1 MYNLYKML
9 YMIGKFELYGV
20 GKIGPKGQVVIPAEA
35 REELGF
41 RPGDKVMITGL
52 PHGGGSVVVMNEK
65 AFNKHLKH
73 MQRHYEAMGRVL
85 RKRDEFKE
93 KKSND

>member
-9 YMIGKFELYGV
+9 YMREFEFYGV

-41 RPGDKVMITGL
+41 QPGDKVMVMGM
-52 PHGGGSVVVMNEK
+52 PGKKSVIVMNEET
-65 AFNKHLKH
+65 FDKHLRHIQK
-73 MQRHYEAMGRVL
+73 HYESMGKIL
-85 RKRDEFKE
+85 KSRKLKV
-93 KKSND
+93 KKNHD